1 MLTSV
6 FHHLSPCHLAL
17 HNMSYHKWV
26 SKWFTHPHS
35 SFVRGATFRNSLTS
49 LMTSSL
55 FLWHTDVHSSGGECS
70 LSFCTTLHVSG
81 SVRLLE
87 QHNGAVES
95 QIYGDSI
102 LVKLCKLSTAYARGQ
117 WRTEGGVWGVQ
128 TTPPKIPKAL
138 QNRAKLNPIVKTV
151 KNCWI

>member
-1 MLTSV
+1 MEEEEYRNIFPFFVCKNYHFLSNDQEWLNLFCWVLQIMLIAV

-17 HNMSYHKWV
+17 HNTSYHKWV
-26 SKWFTHPHS
+26 HKSFTHPHS

-55 FLWHTDVHSSGGECS
+55 FRWHTDVHSSDGEFS

-87 QHNGAVES
+87 QQNGAAEL
-95 QIYGDSI
+95 QIYKDSI
-102 LVKLCKLSTAYARGQ
+102 LVKWCKLSIAYARG
-117 WRTEGGVWGVQ
+117 
-128 TTPPKIPKAL
+128 
-138 QNRAKLNPIVKTV
+138 
-151 KNCWI
+151 